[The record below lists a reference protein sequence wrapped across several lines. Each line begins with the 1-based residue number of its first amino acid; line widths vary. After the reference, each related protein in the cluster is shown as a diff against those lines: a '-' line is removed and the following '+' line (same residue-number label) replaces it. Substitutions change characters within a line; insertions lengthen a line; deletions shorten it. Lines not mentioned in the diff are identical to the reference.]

1 MVRSAWFVVPGA
13 WLLSTIGCGSSAA
26 PTANNQ
32 GGGGPEGGA
41 TEYDA
46 GAGSVGSNDGAP
58 SASEGGAGHAD
69 AAPPP
74 VDAGTPVP
82 LPTGSSWY
90 VATTGSPSGDGSKG
104 NPWDIVTA
112 LNGPSA
118 VKPGDTIWI
127 RAGKY
132 GGGQSNSVI
141 SSHLVGTAALPIL
154 VRAYAKERVT
164 IDAWLQV
171 GCCDGAP
178 DPTAGSYTWFW
189 GLEFAGFNTDRTSGT
204 SGPPQWAAQA
214 NHNSADTWAVGTRF
228 IDNLVHDTGGG
239 LSVWDSGD
247 TELYGNV
254 VFDVGGYGTDR
265 GHGHDF
271 YLQNLAPSVL
281 KVTDNVGFDNFDI
294 GIQAYGSSNAD
305 VQNIQFSGNV
315 VFNSGILY
323 YGKPTDNFIVGG
335 GTTGP
340 SGIVLDTNFFYDT
353 PSMNLGYSELGD
365 LWTPR
370 SHDIVATSN
379 YFIGGEQAV
388 DFERW
393 DNLKFTGNTV
403 YAASQDE
410 SMLILRD
417 DQTTTGYQ
425 TGGNQYYGSGQFTV
439 YTACDTW
446 PCPNPAQNVDFAGWQ
461 SATGLDKTSTFTS
474 GAPKGIW
481 TNVRPNPYDVGRANI
496 VVFDWDMA
504 PSVQVQPSAIGLKAG
519 DAYEIRDA
527 ENWYAGAVAKGTYTG
542 APVSIPM
549 TGLTIVQ
556 PVGTV
561 PYMPSHTAPQFGV
574 FVFLSGPALAS
585 TY

>member
-1 MVRSAWFVVPGA
+1 MVRSARFVVPGA
-13 WLLSTIGCGSSAA
+13 LLLFTMGCGSSAA
-26 PTANNQ
+26 PAAGNQ
-32 GGGGPEGGA
+32 GGGAPPEGPPA
-41 TEYDA
+41 TSDA
-46 GAGSVGSNDGAP
+46 GAVR
-58 SASEGGAGHAD
+58 ASD
-69 AAPPP
+69 AAPPTHDGGGTAP
-74 VDAGTPVP
+74 TDAASPPADAGTPVP
-82 LPTGSSWY
+82 IPMGNSWY
-90 VATTGSPSGDGSKG
+90 VATTGSSSGDGSKS

-112 LNGPSA
+112 LGGPPS

-141 SSHLVGTAALPIL
+141 ASHLVGTAALPIL
-154 VRAYAKERVT
+154 VRAYPKERVT

-178 DPTAGSYTWFW
+178 DPTQGSYTWFW

-214 NHNSADTWAVGTRF
+214 NHNSADTWGAGTRF

-239 LSVWDSGD
+239 LSVWDAPD

-271 YLQNLAPSVL
+271 YLQNQAPSVL
-281 KVTDNVGFDNFDI
+281 KATDNIGFDNFDM
-294 GIQAYGSSNAD
+294 GIQAYGSSNSY
-305 VQNIQFSGNV
+305 VQNMEFRGNV
-315 VFNSGILY
+315 IFNSGVLY
-323 YGKPTDNFIVGG
+323 YGKPVDNFIVGG
-335 GTTGP
+335 GISGP
-340 SGIVLDTNFFYDT
+340 SGIVLDGNFFYDT

-370 SHDIVATSN
+370 SNDVVATSN

-388 DFERW
+388 DLERW
-393 DNLKFTGNTV
+393 DSVKFTGNTV
-403 YAASQDE
+403 YAATQDE
-410 SMLILRD
+410 SMLIVRD

-425 TGGNQYYGSGQFTV
+425 TGGNQYFGSGQFTI

-446 PCPNPAQNVDFAGWQ
+446 PCPNPAQTVDFAGWK
-461 SATGLDKTSTFTS
+461 SATGLDQTSTFTS
-474 GAPKGIW
+474 GAPKGVW
-481 TNVRPNPYDVGRANI
+481 TSVRANPYDVGRANV

-504 PSVQVQPSAIGLKAG
+504 PTVQVQVDAIGLKAG

-561 PYMPSHTAPQFGV
+561 PFQPSHTAPQFGV